1 MSLKYR
7 DQYYV
12 DFVLRHLWHKVSRIY
27 NHEGQKHGVTMSVGF
42 ILLNIERE
50 GINSTQLGP
59 KMGMEPTSLSR
70 TLKSMENQGLIYR
83 KTEKNDKRRVLIFLT
98 ELGVEKK
105 KMAMKVVG
113 RFNEV
118 MKEALPNG
126 GLQTFFEM
134 AERMDK
140 TIDKE
145 LGKI

>member
-1 MSLKYR
+1 MSLKYKG
-7 DQYYV
+7 DYYV
-12 DFVLRHLWHKVSRIY
+12 DFVLRHLWHKLSRIY
-27 NHEGQKHGVTMSVGF
+27 NHEGQKHGITVSVGF
-42 ILLNIERE
+42 ILLNIGRE

-83 KTEKNDKRRVLIFLT
+83 ETEKNDKRRVLIFLT

-105 KMAMKVVG
+105 KTTQIVVKK
-113 RFNEV
+113 FNDT
-118 MKEALPNG
+118 MSEALPKG

-140 TIDKE
+140 AIDKE
-145 LGKI
+145 LGKF